1 MPNLDYEANLRID
14 EDALDLECLDQPMR
28 FMEVAR
34 ASATAEFEHDEAKN
48 RTELTYATVD
58 DNIRTSLDK
67 YETCPKDAKGNL
79 KPTEV
84 WLANQI
90 RMKASYKAAQK
101 EQNEAKKNMNVL
113 KGAVKAWEQR
123 KGSLETLTKLAGQS
137 YFAGPSVPRDLPN
150 ERSNKAQKAQKQ
162 AKVQNKMVKR
172 GMKRKGDE

>member
-28 FMEVAR
+28 FMEVAK
-34 ASATAEFEHDEAKN
+34 ASATADFEYDESKN
-48 RTELTYATVD
+48 KLEITMAEVD
-58 DNIRTSLDK
+58 DTIRKNIDK
-67 YETCPKDAKGNL
+67 YETCPCDAKGNK

-84 WLANQI
+84 WIANQI
-90 RMKASYKAAQK
+90 KMDADYQISVDNV
-101 EQNEAKKNMNVL
+101 NEAKKNMAVL
-113 KGAVKAWEQR
+113 KGAVKSFDQR
-123 KGSLETLTKLAGQS
+123 KNMLETLTRLCLAG
-137 YFAGPSVPRDLPN
+137 YFAGPTFPRDIQN